1 MSNLSGVLKSI
12 RDIMRQDKG
21 LNGDAQRIEQL
32 GWMLFLKIFSDNDLE
47 REMMNEKYKSPI
59 PREFHWIKEKGNWA
73 GDDEG
78 MTGDELLAFVDEK
91 LFPALRNIDISVGN
105 GRALIVRE
113 VFMGN
118 NNYMK
123 SGINIRKVLNKLNE
137 LDFNIAKERH
147 AFGELYEGILKDLQ
161 NAGKSGEYYTPRAIT
176 NFITDIISPKLG
188 EKILDP
194 SCGTGGYLTSA
205 IEHLKM
211 QANSIEER
219 NSIQDNVV
227 GWEYKPLPYLL
238 AITNLILHDIELPK
252 ISFRDSLEQP
262 LSNYKGKDRVDII
275 LANPPFGSVVANNN
289 EKNFP
294 QSFRTKESADLFL
307 VLMIHLL
314 KDGGRAGIVLP
325 DGSLTGEGVKQ
336 RVRQK
341 LLEECNLHTIIRL
354 PNSVFKPYATVAT
367 NLLFFEKGKR
377 TEEIWYY
384 QHTYPVGVKSYSKT
398 NTIKL
403 EEFLPIKQWWNNRVE
418 NEVAWKVSI
427 KTIIERGYD
436 LDIKN
441 PNSIKDETAETSNY
455 YIEKL
460 RDSISDI
467 YNKIDEVM
475 DSINIAEDV
484 EIKTI
489 GEVCRVEKGKTGI
502 KKALSGEYPLVT
514 TSDERGRHNNF
525 QFDDDAV
532 CIPLVS
538 STGHGHASLKRLHFQ
553 SGKFALGSILAAVIP
568 NDGNQLSAKYLYYFL
583 NNFKD
588 ELIVPLM
595 KGMANVS
602 LSVEKI
608 QSIRVPIPKLEKQL
622 ELIYLMDKC
631 KTLMDSLSQSL
642 EDADKMMK
650 ALLNEAFGN
659 R

>member
-1 MSNLSGVLKSI
+1 
-12 RDIMRQDKG
+12 MRQDKG

-147 AFGELYEGILKDLQ
+147 AFGDLYEGILKDLQ

-205 IEHLKM
+205 IEHLKK
-211 QANSIEER
+211 QANSVEER
-219 NSIQDNVV
+219 NSIQENVV

-275 LANPPFGSVVANNN
+275 LANPPFGGIVANNN

-294 QSFRTKESADLFL
+294 QSFRTKDSADLFL

-325 DGSLTGEGVKQ
+325 DGSLTGEGIKQ
-336 RVRQK
+336 RVREK
-341 LLEECNLHTIIRL
+341 LLTECNLHTIIRL
-354 PNSVFKPYATVAT
+354 PNSVFQPYATVAT
-367 NLLFFEKGKR
+367 NLLFFEKGKS
-377 TEEIWYY
+377 TKEVWYY
-384 QHTYPVGVKSYSKT
+384 EHRLPEGQKSYSKT
-398 NTIKL
+398 KPIRL
-403 EEFLPIKQWWNNRVE
+403 EEFNPIKEWWNNRVE
-418 NEVAWKVSI
+418 NEVAWKVDI
-427 KTIIERGYD
+427 KTIIDRGYD

-441 PNSIKDETAETSNY
+441 PNKQEEEYEYTSAEL
-455 YIEKL
+455 IQLLEK
-460 RDSISDI
+460 
-467 YNKIDEVM
+467 
-475 DSINIAEDV
+475 
-484 EIKTI
+484 
-489 GEVCRVEKGKTGI
+489 
-502 KKALSGEYPLVT
+502 
-514 TSDERGRHNNF
+514 
-525 QFDDDAV
+525 
-532 CIPLVS
+532 
-538 STGHGHASLKRLHFQ
+538 
-553 SGKFALGSILAAVIP
+553 SILKS
-568 NDGNQLSAKYLYYFL
+568 NELLNQLKT
-583 NNFKD
+583 
-588 ELIVPLM
+588 EL
-595 KGMANVS
+595 K
-602 LSVEKI
+602 
-608 QSIRVPIPKLEKQL
+608 
-622 ELIYLMDKC
+622 
-631 KTLMDSLSQSL
+631 
-642 EDADKMMK
+642 
-650 ALLNEAFGN
+650 
-659 R
+659 